1 MAKRFINVS
10 YEDRDLA
17 KRLGARWDP
26 NVKRWYYGKGSPLA
40 KIFGWRSAPVQS
52 STDITAQAPK
62 MVSQVRDH
70 FVGDLFEQ
78 ASTRYG

>member
-1 MAKRFINVS
+1 MTKRFIDVS

-26 NVKRWYYGKGSPLA
+26 AVKRWYYGKGSNLA
-40 KIFGWRSAPVQS
+40 KIFGWRAAPAQNSASAHQS
-52 STDITAQAPK
+52 AIRSRPP
-62 MVSQVRDH
+62 VRDG

-78 ASTRYG
+78 AATRYG